1 MTQQSKLQTPRAAVS
16 HLGSAR
22 SGTQHAWRQRL
33 TSFALLPLTIAFVA
47 ILVSLAGRDYESAR
61 ALLGSPC
68 PAILLILFIA
78 AGAWHMALGLQV
90 VIEDYIP
97 SEHAKTLA
105 LMANSVFSAVIGLAG
120 VYAVLR
126 LSFT

>member
-1 MTQQSKLQTPRAAVS
+1 MSQQTKLQTPRAAVNR
-16 HLGSAR
+16 LGSAR
-22 SGTQHAWRQRL
+22 SGTLHAWRQRL
-33 TSFALLPLTIAFVA
+33 TSFALLPLTFAFVA
-47 ILVSLAGRDYESAR
+47 ILVSLVGRDFESAR

-68 PAILLILFIA
+68 PAILLILFIG
-78 AGAWHMALGLQV
+78 AGAWHMALGMQM

-97 SEHAKTLA
+97 GEHAKTLA
-105 LMANSVFSAVIGLAG
+105 LMTNALFSVAVGLAA